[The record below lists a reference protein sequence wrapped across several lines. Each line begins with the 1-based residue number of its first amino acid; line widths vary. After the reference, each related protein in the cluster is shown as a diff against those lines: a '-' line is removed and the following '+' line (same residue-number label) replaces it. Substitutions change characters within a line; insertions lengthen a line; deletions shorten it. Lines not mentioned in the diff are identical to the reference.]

1 MRLQIAEKVERC
13 KMNINYEY
21 YRVFYY
27 AAKYKSFTKAANVL
41 FQNQPNITRI
51 INKLEDAF
59 GCKLFLRTHK
69 GVTLTPEGE
78 QLFSR
83 VEIAHKQFQKAETE
97 IMNQSSLEFG
107 SITIGANE
115 TAIAVLLLD
124 TLRAF
129 RKLYP
134 NIRINITD
142 QSTPAALDSLDRG
155 TVDFVV
161 ATSPAN
167 ITKNMK
173 LTELIEFDN
182 VLVCGPAFKHLA
194 AQKQH
199 LSDLTEYPLVMLERN
214 TMSYAFYNQFYL
226 NNGISLRVDTET
238 TTINQVLPMVKYDLG
253 LGYLPE
259 PFVRPDLES
268 GSLYKID
275 LYESIPKRSIVMVQ
289 DTRKPEST
297 AARAL
302 IKDLLEYDL

>member
-1 MRLQIAEKVERC
+1 
-13 KMNINYEY
+13 MNINYEY

-51 INKLEDAF
+51 INKLEDSF

-115 TAIAVLLLD
+115 TALAVLLLEK
-124 TLRAF
+124 LRAF
-129 RKLYP
+129 RKIYP

-142 QSTPAALDSLDRG
+142 QSTPQALESLDRG
-155 TVDFVV
+155 IVDFVV

-167 ITKNMK
+167 ITKHMS
-173 LTELIEFDN
+173 LTELTSIN
-182 VLVCGPAFKHLA
+182 NIMVCGPSFKHLS
-194 AQKQH
+194 KTRQH
-199 LSDLTEYPLVMLERN
+199 LADLNEYPLIMLERN

-226 NNGISLRVDTET
+226 NNGISMRVDTET

-253 LGYLPE
+253 LGFLPE
-259 PFVRPDLES
+259 PFVRHDLKS
-268 GSLYKID
+268 GNVFKID
-275 LYESIPKRSIVMVQ
+275 LYEDIPQRRIVLVQ

-297 AARAL
+297 AARVL
-302 IKDLLEYDL
+302 IKDLIADDI

>member
-1 MRLQIAEKVERC
+1 
-13 KMNINYEY
+13 MNINYEY

-83 VEIAHKQFQKAETE
+83 VEIAHMQFQKAETE

-115 TAIAVLLLD
+115 TAISILLLD
-124 TLRAF
+124 KLRSF

-142 QSTPAALDSLDRG
+142 QSTPTALDSLDRG

-167 ITKNMK
+167 LTKNMK
-173 LTELIEFDN
+173 LTELMEIN
-182 VLVCGPAFKHLA
+182 NILVCGPSFKHLTEK
-194 AQKQH
+194 KQH
-199 LSDLTEYPLVMLERN
+199 LADIVEYPHVMLERN

-259 PFVRPDLES
+259 PFVRKDLEK
-268 GSLYKID
+268 GDIFEIK
-275 LYESIPKRSIVMVQ
+275 LYEEIPKRKIIMVQ
-289 DTRKPEST
+289 DIRKPEST
-297 AARAL
+297 AARAF
-302 IKDLLEYDL
+302 IKDLLNTYVY

>member
-1 MRLQIAEKVERC
+1 
-13 KMNINYEY
+13 MNINYEY

-83 VEIAHKQFQKAETE
+83 VEIAHKQLQKAETE
-97 IMNQSSLEFG
+97 IMNQSNLEFG

-115 TAIAVLLLD
+115 TAIALLLLD
-124 TLRAF
+124 KLRTF
-129 RKLYP
+129 RKIYP

-142 QSTPAALDSLDRG
+142 QSTPIALDSLDRG
-155 TVDFVV
+155 IVDFVV
-161 ATSPAN
+161 VTSPAN
-167 ITKNMK
+167 VTKHMQ
-173 LTELIEFDN
+173 LTELKRVNNIM
-182 VLVCGPAFKHLA
+182 VCGPAFKHLA
-194 AQKQH
+194 ETKQH
-199 LSDLTEYPLVMLERN
+199 LSDLTEYPLIMLERN
-214 TMSYAFYNQFYL
+214 TMSYAFFNQFYL
-226 NNGISLRVDTET
+226 NNGISIRVDTET

-253 LGYLPE
+253 LGFLPE
-259 PFVRPDLES
+259 DFVTEDLKN
-268 GSLYKID
+268 GSVFKID
-275 LYESIPKRSIVMVQ
+275 LYEEIPHRNIVLVQ

-297 AARAL
+297 AARTL
-302 IKDLLEYDL
+302 ITDLIAHKI

>member
-1 MRLQIAEKVERC
+1 
-13 KMNINYEY
+13 MNINYEY

-83 VEIAHKQFQKAETE
+83 VEIAHKQLQKAETE
-97 IMNQSSLEFG
+97 IMNQSNLEFG

-115 TAIAVLLLD
+115 TAIALLLLEK
-124 TLRAF
+124 LRNF
-129 RKLYP
+129 RKIYP

-142 QSTPAALDSLDRG
+142 QSTPVALESLDRG

-161 ATSPAN
+161 VTSPAN
-167 ITKNMK
+167 IMK
-173 LTELIEFDN
+173 HMQLTELTKVNNIM
-182 VLVCGPAFKHLA
+182 VCGPAFKHLA
-194 AQKQH
+194 ESKQH
-199 LSDLTEYPLVMLERN
+199 LADLTEYPLIMLERN
-214 TMSYAFYNQFYL
+214 TMSYAFFNQFYL
-226 NNGISLRVDTET
+226 NNGISIRVDTET

-253 LGYLPE
+253 LGFLPE
-259 PFVRPDLES
+259 DFVREELRKEEI
-268 GSLYKID
+268 YKID
-275 LYESIPKRSIVMVQ
+275 LYEEIPSRNIVLIQ

-297 AARAL
+297 AARTL
-302 IKDLLEYDL
+302 ITDLLAHKI

>member
-1 MRLQIAEKVERC
+1 
-13 KMNINYEY
+13 MNINYEY

-51 INKLEDAF
+51 INKLEDSF

-78 QLFSR
+78 QLYAR
-83 VEIAHKQFQKAETE
+83 VEVAHKLLQKAENE
-97 IMNQSSLEFG
+97 IMSQSNLEFG

-115 TAIAVLLLD
+115 TAIAVLLLEK
-124 TLRAF
+124 LRSF

-142 QSTPAALDSLDRG
+142 QSTPQALDSLDRG
-155 TVDFVV
+155 VIDFVV
-161 ATSPAN
+161 ATTPAN

-173 LTELIEFDN
+173 MTELTRINN
-182 VLVCGPAFKHLA
+182 VLIGGPSFRNLA
-194 AQKQH
+194 SKRQH
-199 LSDLTEYPLVMLERN
+199 LSDITQYPLVMLERN
-214 TMSYAFYNQFYL
+214 TMSYAFYNQFFL
-226 NNGISLRVDTET
+226 NNGISMHVDTET

-253 LGYLPE
+253 LGFLPE
-259 PFVRPDLES
+259 PFVRSSVKKGEVFEIP
-268 GSLYKID
+268 
-275 LYESIPKRSIVMVQ
+275 LYEDIPTRGIVLVQ

-297 AARAL
+297 AAHAL
-302 IKDLLEYDL
+302 IEDLLSGIPEELS